1 MGDVERRFAQGDV
14 AAFETLFKAHQR
26 DVYAWIVRLVHDPAA
41 AEDLTIE
48 TFWRIYRSRARF
60 DPDRSFG
67 AWTHTIAV
75 RAAID
80 FLKRQRRDPHD
91 PGEPIDPLAQARVE
105 VGDARRSLMR
115 AFAAL
120 PAALRVTATLAFVEE
135 RPYQEIAEMLG
146 ISLGTV
152 KSRVFRA
159 TRLLRHELTRL
170 GWQR

>member
-1 MGDVERRFAQGDV
+1 MPDRAV
-14 AAFETLFKAHQR
+14 
-26 DVYAWIVRLVHDPAA
+26 VHDPGA

-60 DPDRSFG
+60 DPERSFG
-67 AWTHTIAV
+67 AWTRTIAV
-75 RAAID
+75 HAAID
-80 FLKRQRRDPHD
+80 FLKRQTRDRPEAAD
-91 PGEPIDPLAQARVE
+91 AIDPLAQARVE
-105 VGDARRSLMR
+105 VGDARRALMR

-135 RPYQEIAEMLG
+135 RPYQEIADTLG
-146 ISLGTV
+146 VSLGTV